1 MIMAAALQRGL
12 SLNDFNDMSIGA
24 LVDYVITYNNAYTT
38 NEDGKSKGIVR
49 KATQEDIDNF

>member
-1 MIMAAALQRGL
+1 MAAALQRGL